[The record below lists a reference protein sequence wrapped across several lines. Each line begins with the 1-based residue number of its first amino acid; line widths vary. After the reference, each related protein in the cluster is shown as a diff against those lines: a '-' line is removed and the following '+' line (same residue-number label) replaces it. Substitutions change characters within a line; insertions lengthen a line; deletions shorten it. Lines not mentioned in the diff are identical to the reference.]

1 MTASTDERGP
11 RSRMTISSVSTLLGI
26 PVPTLRSWERRY
38 GFPAPARTSGRHRR
52 YSMEEVELLRSLRD
66 EITRGHPAREAVH
79 LILHGQTNEGA
90 RRGRHVEDFLAAA
103 MHLDPERLRRTLDAA
118 AEALGVE
125 AAIRDIALP
134 AMRELGSRWKA
145 GTCDVA
151 NEHLA
156 TEAVRAWLARLSTLS
171 PPPFRAGAIV
181 LACGPKDL
189 HSVGLEGFG
198 VLLAR
203 RGWPVRVL
211 GPLTPAASLTTAVR
225 AAQARAAVIT
235 SQRNVT
241 RRAAVE
247 AVAAA
252 SAIPGVV
259 AFYAGNAFAT
269 PSARRDVAGTYLG
282 DDVVHA
288 VDVLESTLAHGGS
301 PDALTAS

>member
-1 MTASTDERGP
+1 
-11 RSRMTISSVSTLLGI
+11 MTISSVSSLLGI

-38 GFPAPARTSGRHRR
+38 GFPAPARTTGRHRR
-52 YSMEEVELLRSLRD
+52 YTMDEVELLRALRD
-66 EITRGHPAREAVH
+66 EITRGHPAREA
-79 LILHGQTNEGA
+79 IL
-90 RRGRHVEDFLAAA
+90 RGRASDGGCRGRDVDDVLDAA
-103 MHLDPERLRRTLDAA
+103 MRMDPERLRRTLDAA
-118 AEALGVE
+118 TEALGME
-125 AAIRDIALP
+125 AAIRDVALP
-134 AMRELGSRWKA
+134 SMHELGSRWKS

-156 TEAVRAWLARLSTLS
+156 TEAVRAWLARLTTLS

-189 HSVGLEGFG
+189 HSVGLESFG

-203 RGWPVRVL
+203 RGWPVRIL
-211 GPLTPAASLTTAVR
+211 GPLTPAPSLTTAIR

-247 AVAAA
+247 AITAA
-252 SAIPGVV
+252 SGIPGVA

-269 PSARRDVAGTYLG
+269 PSARRDARGTYLG
-282 DDVVHA
+282 EDVVDA
-288 VDVLESTLAHGGS
+288 VDVLESTLAARAS
-301 PDALTAS
+301 ADALTAS